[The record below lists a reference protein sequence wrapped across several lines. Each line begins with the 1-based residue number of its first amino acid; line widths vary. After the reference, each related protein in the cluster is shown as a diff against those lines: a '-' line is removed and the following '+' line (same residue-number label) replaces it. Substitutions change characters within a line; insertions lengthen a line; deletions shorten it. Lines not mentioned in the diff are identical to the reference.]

1 MYKST
6 SLDAVTEPDE
16 FNAWLERDDG
26 EVCATFDATPSES
39 GDIGSAPRGPY
50 GESAP
55 VPEEMSDVTN
65 PHELN
70 AWLEGCGVYVAG
82 TPLPIRELIAP
93 TTTVPT
99 SEPMIPCS
107 KFEKGSILINPLMSS
122 HPLPCAKCSELCG
135 YSSEGKCVC
144 YLGSPNSPMDCF
156 ESNASGD
163 RDATPSG
170 VNAST
175 ATEHSNQSVCAL
187 GDGNAQSLGE
197 ILPHVAKELSEVAKQ
212 LETIAMTSS
221 STPFSAGSSAQPSE
235 GTPLG
240 YTPQC
245 ETRSEPNERPTLVWN
260 TGTSIGA
267 QPERALDEP
276 PDLRPG
282 SKPRV
287 TSPVR
292 HLNLDSALP
301 SPPSLTPAIP
311 EPNGLRDTAK
321 AGADQISQFIKS
333 AQSRGMTGGVIRAAG
348 DTIMQWEHG
357 LNAAKLLKKRR
368 K

>member
-1 MYKST
+1 
-6 SLDAVTEPDE
+6 
-16 FNAWLERDDG
+16 
-26 EVCATFDATPSES
+26 
-39 GDIGSAPRGPY
+39 
-50 GESAP
+50 
-55 VPEEMSDVTN
+55 
-65 PHELN
+65 
-70 AWLEGCGVYVAG
+70 
-82 TPLPIRELIAP
+82 
-93 TTTVPT
+93 
-99 SEPMIPCS
+99 
-107 KFEKGSILINPLMSS
+107 
-122 HPLPCAKCSELCG
+122 
-135 YSSEGKCVC
+135 
-144 YLGSPNSPMDCF
+144 MDCI

-163 RDATPSG
+163 EDATPSG

-240 YTPQC
+240 YTPQR
-245 ETRSEPNERPTLVWN
+245 ETRSELIERPTLVWN

-282 SKPRV
+282 TKPHA

-311 EPNGLRDTAK
+311 EPDGLRDTAR

-333 AQSRGMTGGVIRAAG
+333 AQSRGMTGGVIRTAG
-348 DTIMQWEHG
+348 DTIMQ
-357 LNAAKLLKKRR
+357 
-368 K
+368 